1 MASAAGEQKP
11 SPGRVA
17 IPAMTG
23 DNKVE
28 TMGFTPGASGV
39 RAGVVSI
46 EKPMTEAVPA
56 LPLPSLTRLV
66 SGIAGALEPGRTLL

>member
-11 SPGRVA
+11 SLGRAA

-28 TMGFTPGASGV
+28 MMGFTPGASGV

-46 EKPMTEAVPA
+46 EKPMTEAILA
-56 LPLPSLTRLV
+56 LPLPNLIRLV
-66 SGIAGALEPGRTLL
+66 SGIAGAPEPGWTLL